1 MILRAN
7 GAYVPVFVVWGR
19 LCPYFRSEGFRRRLC
34 PYFRTEALMSL
45 FLENYTVIT
54 SRRNH
59 KQFSEI
65 REVVSD
71 ENMKC
76 FILSG

>member
-7 GAYVPVFVVWGR
+7 GAYVPVFVVRGR